1 MSEVCLSELFLCP
14 LGHERAVLMI
24 ELFRARTERAEV
36 HVFQAWTRL
45 LIIIKRGNVH
55 QLGLYSRLTMRSSV
69 KYRLTGVLKSATS
82 GLFTH
87 QTVRFHWR
95 IRPDE

>member
-1 MSEVCLSELFLCP
+1 
-14 LGHERAVLMI
+14 MI

-36 HVFQAWTRL
+36 HVFDAWTRL
-45 LIIIKRGNVH
+45 LTLIKRGNVH

-69 KYRLTGVLKSATS
+69 KYRFTGVLKSATS

-87 QTVRFHWR
+87 QNVWLHWR
-95 IRPDE
+95 IRPGE